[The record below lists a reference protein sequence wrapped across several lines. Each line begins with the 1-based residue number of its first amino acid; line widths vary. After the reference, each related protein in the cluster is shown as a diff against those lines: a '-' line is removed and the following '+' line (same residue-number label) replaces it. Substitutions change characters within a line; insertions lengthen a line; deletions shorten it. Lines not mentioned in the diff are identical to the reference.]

1 MKRKLLLLL
10 LAVTL
15 LHLSA
20 FTQIKNPVFQAPA
33 KIANDYF
40 RISPFNKDFSSFVQ
54 RLMTDPMLTDK
65 TIHRKTD
72 TTLFFLEGWYKTFR
86 PFFFLPDKVKV
97 ILAEKELAKDSMDE
111 INVIYL
117 YQLVAYAPPGEEGAK
132 DVQSEYEKLS
142 KKFKHQFDMSSVRE
156 LKTGE
161 NKYGEVREFY
171 DDNVFFQLLSLAW
184 NTTEKGEN
192 LLAMT
197 LRFLV
202 YENTAVLP
210 VTGLPVPANR
220 F

>member
-1 MKRKLLLLL
+1 MKRKLILLLFATML
-10 LAVTL
+10 FS
-15 LHLSA
+15 SA
-20 FTQIKNPVFQAPA
+20 YPQIKNPVFQAPS

-40 RISPFNKDFSSFVQ
+40 RISPFNKDFSAFVQ

-72 TTLFFLEGWYKTFR
+72 TSLFFLEGWYKSHR
-86 PFFFLPDKVKV
+86 PFFFLPEKVKI

-117 YQLVAYAPPGEEGAK
+117 YQLVAYAAPGPDGAK
-132 DVQSEYEKLS
+132 DVKNEYEKLS

-161 NKYGEVREFY
+161 KKYGEVREFY
-171 DDNVFFQLLSLAW
+171 DDNVYFQLLSLAW

-210 VTGLPVPANR
+210 VTGLPVPSNR